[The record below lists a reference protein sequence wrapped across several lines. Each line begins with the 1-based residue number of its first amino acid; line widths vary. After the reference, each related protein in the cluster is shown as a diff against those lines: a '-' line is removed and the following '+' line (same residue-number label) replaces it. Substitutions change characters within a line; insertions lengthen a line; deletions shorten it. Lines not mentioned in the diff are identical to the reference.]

1 MNRKD
6 KSFLQKNPEI
16 HFENDEKSTYP
27 KISKNK
33 RVSYQNLAFAGLVQI
48 HFHP

>member
-1 MNRKD
+1 MNRND
-6 KSFLQKNPEI
+6 KSFLQKNPEML
-16 HFENDEKSTYP
+16 FENDEKSIHR

-33 RVSYQNLAFAGLVQI
+33 RLSYRNLAFAGLVQI